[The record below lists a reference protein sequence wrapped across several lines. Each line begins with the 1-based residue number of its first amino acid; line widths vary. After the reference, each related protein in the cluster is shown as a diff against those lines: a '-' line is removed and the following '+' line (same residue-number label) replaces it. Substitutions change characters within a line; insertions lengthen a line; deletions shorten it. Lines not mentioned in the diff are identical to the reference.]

1 MHLVS
6 WKRALGIDLI
16 SCRSQYHTV
25 LYLSSVDS
33 PSNGGVCWVFIV
45 KSLWFFYFPL
55 WPVRHLK
62 IRNGEHVH
70 YVGLLVAYT
79 WNWDVRRAGE
89 RVWYVSWFVGF
100 FPQLKREFEVIAL
113 RSGTKSGAVWSL
125 YVVVA
130 TIFDACILV
139 TLRSLFTVICRLGQ
153 QIWKRYSG
161 KVLRGPL
168 NIALGDLTETF
179 V

>member
-1 MHLVS
+1 MHLAS

-33 PSNGGVCWVFIV
+33 PSNGGVCWVFIA
-45 KSLWFFYFPL
+45 KSLWFFISLFGL
-55 WPVRHLK
+55 CAILK

-70 YVGLLVAYT
+70 HVGLLVAYT
-79 WNWDVRRAGE
+79 WNRDVRRAGE

-100 FPQLKREFEVIAL
+100 FPQLKRECEVIAL
-113 RSGTKSGAVWSL
+113 RSGTKSGAVWPL

-130 TIFDACILV
+130 RIFDACILV
-139 TLRSLFTVICRLGQ
+139 TIRSLFTVICRLGQ
-153 QIWKRYSG
+153 QIWR
-161 KVLRGPL
+161 R
-168 NIALGDLTETF
+168 
-179 V
+179 

>member
-1 MHLVS
+1 MHSAS

-33 PSNGGVCWVFIV
+33 PSNGGVCWVFIA
-45 KSLWFFYFPL
+45 KSLWFFLISLFG
-55 WPVRHLK
+55 RSAILK

-79 WNWDVRRAGE
+79 WNRDVRRAGE
-89 RVWYVSWFVGF
+89 RVWNVSWFVGF

-113 RSGTKSGAVWSL
+113 RSGTKSGAVWPL

-130 TIFDACILV
+130 RIFDACILV
-139 TLRSLFTVICRLGQ
+139 TIRYLFTVICRLGQ
-153 QIWKRYSG
+153 QIWR
-161 KVLRGPL
+161 R
-168 NIALGDLTETF
+168 
-179 V
+179 

>member
-1 MHLVS
+1 MHLAS

-25 LYLSSVDS
+25 LYL
-33 PSNGGVCWVFIV
+33 PWIHLLTGVYVEYSLQNHFGFFI
-45 KSLWFFYFPL
+45 SLFGL
-55 WPVRHLK
+55 CAILK

-79 WNWDVRRAGE
+79 WNRDVRRAGE
-89 RVWYVSWFVGF
+89 RVWYVSWFEGF

-113 RSGTKSGAVWSL
+113 RSGTKSGAVWPL

-130 TIFDACILV
+130 RIFDACILV
-139 TLRSLFTVICRLGQ
+139 TRRSLFTVICRLGQ
-153 QIWKRYSG
+153 QIWR
-161 KVLRGPL
+161 R
-168 NIALGDLTETF
+168 
-179 V
+179 

>member
-1 MHLVS
+1 MHLAS

-16 SCRSQYHTV
+16 SCRSQCHTV

-33 PSNGGVCWVFIV
+33 PSNGVYVEYSLQNHFGFFI
-45 KSLWFFYFPL
+45 SFFGL
-55 WPVRHLK
+55 SAILK

-79 WNWDVRRAGE
+79 WNRDVRRAGE

-113 RSGTKSGAVWSL
+113 RSGTKSGAVWPL

-130 TIFDACILV
+130 RF
-139 TLRSLFTVICRLGQ
+139 
-153 QIWKRYSG
+153 
-161 KVLRGPL
+161 
-168 NIALGDLTETF
+168 LTR
-179 V
+179 VS